1 MFRLIFQNG
10 VKYELIY
17 ILVMLS
23 LVAKK
28 KVRVTIIPWEYVKAK
43 TVYTKI
49 TKSRVRTFTADNNVT
64 AC

>member
-1 MFRLIFQNG
+1 
-10 VKYELIY
+10 
-17 ILVMLS
+17 MLS
-23 LVAKK
+23 LEAKK